1 MKPRLLVIIPLLLSF
16 KLYAQDHAATPKWMA
31 GGSTGIFFQK
41 ERAGLHSLV
50 FPVPLPP
57 RWDDSRSRH
66 LALSGFVGRVY
77 KSWWMVGV
85 QCTYERS
92 RHIFNTPVDYKRT
105 SFYDLYSWESIF
117 TMGVF
122 SRFTFNPGNKL
133 QGYFQVTPL
142 VSFSK
147 ASIGT
152 ASEITEAHRDDWVR
166 VAFSGGARYKI
177 NSKTAAFLNVSGFD
191 LLLIELNK
199 LIPADRLSTDQFE
212 FTFRPANVQLG
223 MDYSF

>member
-1 MKPRLLVIIPLLLSF
+1 MKPRLLVIIALLFSI
-16 KLYAQDHAATPKWMA
+16 KLHAQDHPASPKWMT

-50 FPVPLPP
+50 FPVPLRP
-57 RWDDSRSRH
+57 RWDDTRSRH
-66 LALSGFVGRVY
+66 LAVSGFVGRVY
-77 KSWWMVGV
+77 KPWWMIGV
-85 QCTYERS
+85 LCTYERS

-105 SFYDLYSWESIF
+105 SFYDLYSRESIF
-117 TMGVF
+117 TMGLF
-122 SRFTFNPGNKL
+122 SRFTINPKHRL

-142 VSFSK
+142 VSLSK

-152 ASEITEAHRDDWVR
+152 SSEITEAHRDDWVR
-166 VAFSGGARYKI
+166 VAFSGGVRYRI
-177 NSKTAAFLNVSGFD
+177 NRKTAAFLNVSGFD

-212 FTFRPANVQLG
+212 FTFRPANVQIG